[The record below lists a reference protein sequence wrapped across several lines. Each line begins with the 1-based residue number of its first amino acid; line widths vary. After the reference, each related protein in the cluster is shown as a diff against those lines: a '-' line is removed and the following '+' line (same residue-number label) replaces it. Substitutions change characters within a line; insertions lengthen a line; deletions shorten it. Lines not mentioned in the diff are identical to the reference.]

1 MNRAAAAALLAGSL
15 LSPMNTPQTR
25 NTVSLCVEVRGTDL
39 SQSDTSL
46 RMIDLCD
53 GSVYEEKVSEEPLS
67 LNIEKGGEYILSLK
81 NCPPGYMPS
90 EEILITKAQSRQPL
104 EKVFELR
111 PFEVRIYQYV
121 DNTDLFAQGGVL
133 ELRDESDETVFEFEP
148 DEEGFVKDGE
158 GNEFAFEAG
167 RTYVLSQKET
177 AEGYEDTGDLL
188 LLIPEFMEEDKPLEF
203 TFFLKETDGQSQP
216 YIPSALSLNEYI
228 RVPSVI
234 HQPEW
239 TEETAEEAEV
249 FEEAEEVQPAEIVS
263 YVPSQPF
270 VIPEIYLPRP
280 EEKKE
285 SRKIESNIE
294 RTGFIVRLFNE
305 KHEYLKGAKIAVY
318 DQNQNL
324 VDEWLTENEDHLVSG
339 DRIKASETYTVHLAK
354 EAEGYAGSVVDIQ
367 HTASVLRDENYP
379 LIELVDRPKKA
390 AALPAEKTE
399 TVKKAVNWAAGASAA
414 AAAAILGTIG
424 AVFVI
429 GRKTH

>member
-1 MNRAAAAALLAGSL
+1 MIRAAAAALLAGSL
-15 LSPMNTPQTR
+15 LSPLSPQSR
-25 NTVSLCVEVRGTDL
+25 NTVSLHVDVRGCDL
-39 SQSDTSL
+39 SQADTAVSL
-46 RMIDLCD
+46 IDLDD
-53 GSVYEEKVSEEPLS
+53 GSVREEKVKEGAIS
-67 LNIEKGGEYILSLK
+67 LDIEKGGEYILSLK
-81 NCPPGYMPS
+81 NCPAGFMPE
-90 EEILITKAQSRQPL
+90 EEILITKAQSQRPL
-104 EKVFELR
+104 EKVFTLK

-121 DNTDLFAQGGVL
+121 DDTDLFAPGGKL

-148 DEEGFVKDGE
+148 DEEGFIKDEE

-167 RTYVLSQKET
+167 RSYVLSQKDT
-177 AEGYEDTGDLL
+177 AQGYEDTGDLL

-203 TFFLKETDGQSQP
+203 SFFLKETDGLNQP
-216 YIPSALSLNEYI
+216 YIAPALSENEYI

-234 HQPEW
+234 HQPQLI
-239 TEETAEEAEV
+239 EETAEEAEIPQEL
-249 FEEAEEVQPAEIVS
+249 EEIQPAETVS
-263 YVPSQPF
+263 YSASQPF

-285 SRKIESNIE
+285 SRKIESNIG

-324 VDEWLTENEDHLVSG
+324 VDEWLTENEDHLVNG
-339 DRIKASETYTVHLAK
+339 DKIKASETYTVHLAK

-367 HTASVLRDENYP
+367 HTASVIHDENYP
-379 LIELVDRPKKA
+379 LIELIDRPEKA
-390 AALPAEKTE
+390 AALPTEKTE

-424 AVFVI
+424 AVFVF
-429 GRKTH
+429 GRKTR